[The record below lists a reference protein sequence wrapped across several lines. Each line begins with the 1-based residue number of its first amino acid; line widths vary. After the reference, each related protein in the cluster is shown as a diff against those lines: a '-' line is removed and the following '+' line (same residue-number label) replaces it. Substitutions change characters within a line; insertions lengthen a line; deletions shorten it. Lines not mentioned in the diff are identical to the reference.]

1 MEVIKAHRSG
11 VVVAQESDTIELI
24 LDRMSKQSLGSI
36 VVLHNGKIAGIF
48 TERDLLRKWRSI
60 LSPAV
65 LASPISTIMTSPVF
79 TLPLTDI
86 ALAPQVMYERRI
98 RHVPVVD
105 QNGQLL
111 GIISARDVLAVAAK
125 AAALE
130 AQAVRAKTPSQPT
143 QWMHLITPEDT
154 LTKTLQSVLKE
165 PWQIRVH
172 PKLDQIMDDAYW
184 KEQTKAGKGAFFVD
198 LDGLKSTEWKAL
210 VRQLIGLLTKEKQ
223 PEVFLVWSAGKFDEK
238 DLESLRTVAKTARWH
253 AYERPLPLGQL
264 LEDFRTLIAS

>member
-1 MEVIKAHRSG
+1 VEVIKAHRSG

-24 LDRMSKQSLGSI
+24 LDRMSKQNLGSI
-36 VVLHNGKIAGIF
+36 VVMRNSKIAGIF

-86 ALAPQVMYERRI
+86 AKAPSIMYERRI

-105 QNGQLL
+105 QNENLL
-111 GIISARDVLAVAAK
+111 GIISARDVLALAAK
-125 AAALE
+125 AAALDPQS
-130 AQAVRAKTPSQPT
+130 ASPKSSSLPV
-143 QWMHLITPEDT
+143 QWMHLITPEDS
-154 LTKTLQSVLKE
+154 LTKTLQSLLKA
-165 PWQIRVH
+165 PWQIRPH
-172 PKLDQIMDDAYW
+172 PKLDQILDATYW
-184 KEQTKAGKGAFFVD
+184 KAQTESAKGAFFVD
-198 LDGLKSTEWKAL
+198 LDGLKSGEWKAL

-223 PEVFLVWSAGKFDEK
+223 PEVFLVWSPGKLDEK

-253 AYERPLPLGQL
+253 AYERPISLGQL
-264 LEDFRTLIAS
+264 MEDFRNLVAS